1 MKKIYLSFLLTLLLI
16 VLVIFVKSNAIIAID
31 TLIGKALYS
40 LHDLS
45 LLNIIKWIGM
55 LGSTVGI
62 ICVLFLFMIIFAFVE
77 KSFVSSA
84 ILFLSVLLG
93 NTVNKLLKAII
104 ERERPSFVAHMED
117 GFSFPSGHVMV
128 GLLLFGMIAY
138 NLVKTSRTKRIKQT
152 IFMSTSLLLIL
163 IGFSRLVEGEHF
175 FTDVLG
181 GFITGGL
188 MLVGMISLDKLI
200 HTRLQ
205 KRKMKSD
212 VAL

>member
-1 MKKIYLSFLLTLLLI
+1 
-16 VLVIFVKSNAIIAID
+16 
-31 TLIGKALYS
+31 
-40 LHDLS
+40 
-45 LLNIIKWIGM
+45 
-55 LGSTVGI
+55 
-62 ICVLFLFMIIFAFVE
+62 MITFAFVE

-93 NTVNKLLKAII
+93 NIVNKLLKAII
-104 ERERPSFVAHMED
+104 ERERPSFVEHIED
-117 GFSFPSGHVMV
+117 GYSFPSGHVMV

-138 NLVKTSRTKRIKQT
+138 NLVKTSRTKKIKQT
-152 IFMSTSLLLIL
+152 IIMSTSLLLIL

-188 MLVGMISLDKLI
+188 MLVGMISLDKLV